1 MKDERN
7 DVSVE
12 RDEPRDEHFGWRASN
27 VSRGACEVV
36 KDSSMAADDTPEI
49 NDTSEIP
56 VTEQE
61 NPRTRE
67 LSSLPTAEVL
77 RLMNEE
83 DAGVAAAVG
92 RVLADVERAVERIVA
107 RLREGGRLFYAG
119 TGTSGRLG
127 VLDAAECPPTF
138 GVAPE
143 LVQGIIAG
151 GYDALYRA
159 TEASEDDKG
168 AGARD
173 AEARGVG
180 ARDALVGIAASGRT
194 PYTIG
199 AVEYA
204 RRVGAF
210 TAALTCAPGSE
221 ITRAA
226 EVAIVPVVGPE
237 VVAGS
242 TRLKAGTAQ
251 KSVLNMLSTATMI
264 RLGYVTGNRMT
275 NLLPRNLKLRARSLR
290 ILIAETGVDE
300 EAARRLL
307 ERAGGDLRVALVM
320 SKSGRSRLEAACAL
334 EATGWVVARAVEA
347 LSKDE

>member
-1 MKDERN
+1 MSAEGTT
-7 DVSVE
+7 E
-12 RDEPRDEHFGWRASN
+12 L
-27 VSRGACEVV
+27 
-36 KDSSMAADDTPEI
+36 
-49 NDTSEIP
+49 P

-61 NPRTRE
+61 NPRTRG
-67 LSSLPTAEVL
+67 LSGLPTADIL

-92 RVLADVERAVERIVA
+92 RVLPDVERAVEAVVA
-107 RLREGGRLFYAG
+107 RLGAGGRLFYVG

-127 VLDAAECPPTF
+127 VLDASECPPTF
-138 GVAPE
+138 GVPAE

-151 GYDALYRA
+151 GYEALHRA
-159 TEASEDDKG
+159 TEASEDDRA

-173 AEARGVG
+173 AEARGVTG
-180 ARDALVGIAASGRT
+180 RDALVGVAASGRT

-204 RRVGAF
+204 RALGAF
-210 TAALTCAPGSE
+210 TAAVTCAPGSP

-226 EVAIVPVVGPE
+226 EVAIAPVVGPE

-251 KSVLNMLSTATMI
+251 KMVLNMLSTATMV

-275 NLLPRNLKLRARSLR
+275 NMRPSNVKLRARSER
-290 ILIAETGVDE
+290 ILAAEAGLGE
-300 EAARRLL
+300 REARAALDA
-307 ERAGGDLRVALVM
+307 AGGDLRVALVM
-320 SKSGRSRLEAACAL
+320 SKTGRGREEARAAL
-334 EATGWVVARAVEA
+334 EACGWVVGRAAAE
-347 LSKDE
+347 LSK